1 MTKQQYEILI
11 KDSFSKTDFAKKLG
25 YIYYNGTTSKIINN
39 IIQEFNLNIS
49 HFDGGKSKNRKY
61 ERVIKKCPVCNKEFK
76 ALLGNKRE
84 KQTCSYSCAN
94 KKFRSGE
101 NNGMWKD
108 ESESRYT
115 KICFTHHVKKCV
127 VCDEDKIVAVHH
139 YDHNHENNDPK
150 NLVPLCPTHHNY
162 VHSKYRDLVIDKI
175 DQYVINFR
183 GIA

>member
-1 MTKQQYEILI
+1 MTKQQYEEII
-11 KDSFSKTDFAKKLG
+11 KQCSSKTDFAKRLG
-25 YIYYNGTTSKIINN
+25 YNYYNGKASKYVTDIIN
-39 IIQEFNLNIS
+39 EHNLDIS

-61 ERVIKKCPVCNKEFK
+61 ERVTKQCPVCEKPFE

-101 NNGMWKD
+101 NNGMWKE

-115 KICFTHHVKKCV
+115 KICFMYHKKKCII
-127 VCDEDKIVAVHH
+127 CDEDKIVAVHH
-139 YDHNHENNDPK
+139 YDHNHKNNEPA

-162 VHSKYRDLVIDKI
+162 VHSKYKDLVVEKI
-175 DQYVINFR
+175 DQYVTKFR